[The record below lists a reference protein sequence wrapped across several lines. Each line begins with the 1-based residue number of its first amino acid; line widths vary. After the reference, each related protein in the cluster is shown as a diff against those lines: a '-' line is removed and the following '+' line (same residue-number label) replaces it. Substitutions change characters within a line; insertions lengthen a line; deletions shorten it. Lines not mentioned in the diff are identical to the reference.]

1 MSTTKFTAE
10 HEWLRLD
17 GDLITC
23 GITDY
28 AQSSL
33 GDLVF
38 VQLPDVGTT
47 YKAGDEVAVI
57 ESVKTAGGIAMPFE
71 GTVVEVNTKLNDE
84 PQAVNEDPLGAG
96 WFFKIKGDASL
107 LNYLMDEAAY
117 KELVAKLG

>member
-38 VQLPDVGTT
+38 VQLPEVGMT

-57 ESVKTAGGIAMPFE
+57 ESVKTAGGIALPFE
-71 GTVVEVNTKLNDE
+71 GTVVEVNTQLNDE
-84 PQAVNEDPLGAG
+84 PQVVNEDPLGAG
-96 WFFKIKGDASL
+96 WFFKIKGDANQ
-107 LNYLMDEAAY
+107 LNSLMDEAAY

>member
-107 LNYLMDEAAY
+107 LNSLMDEAAY